1 MKSLF
6 VHRFRDVFFSVALL
20 EERYIAWGDLPK
32 VGEKK
37 VNVFNLLGLVHK
49 RTYIRNELRGVMIVQ
64 DVHVHPMAST
74 CQKGLFVFF
83 FIDTLPNASQHESPR
98 VNGLKIPSWHLHYQ

>member
-20 EERYIAWGDLPK
+20 EERYTAWGDLLK
-32 VGEKK
+32 LGEKK
-37 VNVFNLLGLVHK
+37 VNVFNLLDLAHK
-49 RTYIRNELRGVMIVQ
+49 RAYIRNELRGIMIVQ
-64 DVHVHPMAST
+64 DVHVHPMASA
-74 CQKGLFVFF
+74 CQKGLLVFF
-83 FIDTLPNASQHESPR
+83 FIDTLPNTSQYKSPR